1 MNLPQ
6 THRMILQIKD
16 LKTWFPIRRGV
27 LARTVGNVRAVDG
40 VTLSIEQGETM
51 GLVGESGCGKTTL
64 GRTILGLE
72 KPVSGEILF
81 MDQTLQG
88 RSRKGMREFRRR
100 MQIIFQDPVSS
111 LNPRMNILDI
121 VTEGLGEFGMI
132 RGKREE
138 VAAALLFEVG
148 LSGDDVY
155 RYPHEFSGGQRQR
168 INIARAISL
177 KPDFIVCD
185 EPVSAL
191 DVSVQAQVIN
201 LLIDLRKRY
210 GLSYLFISHDL
221 SVVNHISR
229 RIAVMYLGRI
239 VELGLSED
247 IIQQPLHPYT
257 KALIAAIPMPG
268 VKKRQRTILPGAAPS
283 PSDPPPGCRFHPR
296 CSSAMPRCRKESP
309 VMCTVENRQVC
320 CHLFG

>member
-1 MNLPQ
+1 MQ
-6 THRMILQIKD
+6 TAPVILQIKE
-16 LKTWFPIRRGV
+16 LRTWFPIRRGV
-27 LARTVGNVRAVDG
+27 FARTVGHVRAVDG
-40 VTLSIEQGETM
+40 VDLSIEQGETM
-51 GLVGESGCGKTTL
+51 GLVGESGCGKSTL

-72 KPVSGEILF
+72 KPVGGEIVFQGQVLA
-81 MDQTLQG
+81 G
-88 RSRKGMREFRRR
+88 RSRRSLREFRRR

-121 VTEGLGEFGMI
+121 VTEGLREYGLI
-132 RGKREE
+132 RGSREE
-138 VAAALLFEVG
+138 AAAELLQEVG
-148 LSGDDVY
+148 LSGEDMF

-168 INIARAISL
+168 ISIARAISL

-201 LLIDLRKRY
+201 LLIDLRKRH

-239 VELGLSED
+239 VELGSADD
-247 IIQQPLHPYT
+247 IIQNPLHPYT
-257 KALIAAIPMPG
+257 KALIEAIPKPG
-268 VKKRQRTILPGAAPS
+268 AGKARSIILPGAAPS
-283 PSDPPPGCRFHPR
+283 PSNPPAGCRFHPR
-296 CSSAMPRCRKESP
+296 CSAAMPRCSHEP
-309 VMCTVENRQVC
+309 PTMLTVENRQVC
-320 CHLFG
+320 CHLFS